1 MKSVRQISLYTFKRL
16 AVGTV
21 MVLCVAGAFASLGD
35 GRAKKVDNK
44 PKRSLLTTDITT
56 SHNGVFT
63 LRTTYSFRGTEVIN
77 FNNTK
82 QYMQL
87 NTNVAYRNGN
97 SVVVLPMKKKVLLNN
112 KVTFN
117 PNRISR

>member
-21 MVLCVAGAFASLGD
+21 MVLFVAGAFASLGD
-35 GRAKKVDNK
+35 GRTKKVDNK

-56 SHNGVFT
+56 PHNGVFT
-63 LRTTYSFRGTEVIN
+63 LRTTYSFRGNEVIN